1 VRWKFGRIKRP
12 QLLQVVVFFICFTI
26 VGFLGLQF
34 LQADFFV
41 PMRFQ
46 QKSERVFLKI
56 FNNIFTF

>member
-1 VRWKFGRIKRP
+1 VQTAQSFKNIKNK
-12 QLLQVVVFFICFTI
+12 I
-26 VGFLGLQF
+26 GLQF

-56 FNNIFTF
+56 FNLIFTF